1 MDFYLLHSMISVVHS
16 PYIQM
21 PLNLAL
27 PHNLTTKYEN
37 MDTVLNQV
45 VLVHISFLNNTYM
58 NICIYNSQV
67 IFRSYIHLY
76 KYDDENECHLNSPY
90 SYIHIPSHTS
100 PLLNMENIHYSNI
113 LHHKTKLIHQ
123 LTYKY
128 PPIITPF
135 RNTPAHP

>member
-1 MDFYLLHSMISVVHS
+1 
-16 PYIQM
+16 
-21 PLNLAL
+21 
-27 PHNLTTKYEN
+27 
-37 MDTVLNQV
+37 
-45 VLVHISFLNNTYM
+45 M

-100 PLLNMENIHYSNI
+100 PLLNMENIHYSDI

-128 PPIITPF
+128 PPYNYTIPKYSSASLIAISLSSGHCVCFATSDLDLL
-135 RNTPAHP
+135 